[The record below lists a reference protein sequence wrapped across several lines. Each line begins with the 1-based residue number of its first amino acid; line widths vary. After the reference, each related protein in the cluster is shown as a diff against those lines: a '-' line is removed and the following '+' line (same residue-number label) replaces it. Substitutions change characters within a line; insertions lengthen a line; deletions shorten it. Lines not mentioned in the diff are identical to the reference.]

1 MGWENGG
8 IHGEPGDDWIFNGK
22 PILGIGRFLNRKPWR
37 NARNGGNN
45 GGNSG
50 HQFVDHFIGS
60 ETICRFRMHHFE
72 TTVWK
77 IGNQGSQ
84 RWCRQKSLV
93 FCDPLVYQP
102 KGNIEPLFL
111 FSMKGENTQ
120 RMGFKQALK
129 RECQMSSTFAFLE
142 VVQKWCLYAQLF
154 SPFHAMKQ
162 WGEWWETT
170 VASLQFM
177 EISDQKNTGKTMV
190 GFGSCKP
197 INY

>member
-1 MGWENGG
+1 MVDRYIYIHVRRKIENWDLPAIGEKSPFPRKRLRRSHCSREAEERHAGAIGWENGG

-37 NARNGGNN
+37 NARKGGNN

-84 RWCRQKSLV
+84 R
-93 FCDPLVYQP
+93 
-102 KGNIEPLFL
+102 
-111 FSMKGENTQ
+111 
-120 RMGFKQALK
+120 
-129 RECQMSSTFAFLE
+129 
-142 VVQKWCLYAQLF
+142 
-154 SPFHAMKQ
+154 
-162 WGEWWETT
+162 
-170 VASLQFM
+170 
-177 EISDQKNTGKTMV
+177 
-190 GFGSCKP
+190 
-197 INY
+197 